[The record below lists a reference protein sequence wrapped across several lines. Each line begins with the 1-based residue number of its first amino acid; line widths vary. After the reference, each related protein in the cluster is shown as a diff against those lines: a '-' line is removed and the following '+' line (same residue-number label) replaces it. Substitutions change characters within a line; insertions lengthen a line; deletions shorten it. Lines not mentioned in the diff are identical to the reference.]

1 MPQLSG
7 KPRTLGCLHEFL
19 RCLCCAAHVTSLR
32 GFCGL
37 FQLIGML
44 CRQLLDRTPA
54 VCGAE
59 RTGKPFECCISTG
72 LCRKSAEQFVLIH
85 SRPVLSHKKLFHDSI
100 CRREEKCVHR
110 GINCG

>member
-1 MPQLSG
+1 MSFALPV
-7 KPRTLGCLHEFL
+7 L
-19 RCLCCAAHVTSLR
+19 RCAYH
-32 GFCGL
+32 L
-37 FQLIGML
+37 FERLWRPVQLIGML